1 MSLNFLVPNFKFP
14 TSPASLHLFFGK
26 LVLTILASS
35 LCLNAYALDG
45 LKSTKDHE
53 KTMQQVIATLAQR
66 HYRKTAIDDELS
78 SRFLDKYIES
88 LDPAKSFFFASDI
101 AEFEKHRKEFDDDF
115 KQGDLEMGFR
125 IFNRYR
131 ERVMVRSEAIIANL
145 ENEDISYDFTQDDD
159 LVVDIEQAKWAT
171 DQATANQM
179 WHKRIKSN
187 LLGLMLTDKT
197 LEESK
202 DILVKRYQRQLNQ
215 LLQQD
220 STDVCEIYL
229 NALTLLYDP
238 HTNYLSPATLA
249 NFNISMSLRLEGIG
263 AELRLNDDEYTEVM
277 RIVPGGPASRQGDL
291 KAGDRITAVGQA
303 DSEMEN
309 VIGWRTNEVVKLIRG
324 TAKTVV
330 RLEVLNK
337 ENVTRIVSITRG
349 LVKLEDSAAQ
359 KAVFQRTDG
368 ENLYKIGV
376 IDIPTFYMDFEAFQ
390 NGDPNYKSTSGDVEK
405 LLNELAKENVD
416 GVILDLRN
424 NGGGSLREATSLTD
438 LFIDKGP
445 VVQIRYSNERIYR
458 HSQSRS
464 PARYRGPLIVL
475 TNRLSASAS
484 EIFAGAIQD
493 YKRGLIVG
501 NRTFGKGTVQS
512 LMDVHEGQV
521 KVTESK
527 FYRVSGD
534 STQHRGVIPDIAYFD
549 MIDIEEIGES
559 AYDSALPWDQIHA
572 DTHAEYYN
580 LQNMLPFMQSRHDER
595 ASKDPDFVFLVDQVE
610 LAKKNS
616 DRKVVSLNEEKR
628 RAEQLELE
636 NKALA
641 LENKRRL
648 AKGLEPYKTLDEA
661 REESESEQSEQSA
674 SNARN
679 INPDEDPILN
689 ETGYVLIDYIKLLEA
704 DRVERLANF

>member
-1 MSLNFLVPNFKFP
+1 MPSFNLANH
-14 TSPASLHLFFGK
+14 SPQSSQLSFSDVLGK
-26 LVLTILASS
+26 YVCAILLTVLCANV
-35 LCLNAYALDG
+35 NALES
-45 LKSTKDHE
+45 LKSTKGHE

-66 HYRKTAIDDELS
+66 HYNKTAIDDELS

-88 LDPAKSFFFASDI
+88 LDPAKSFFFVSDI
-101 AEFEKHRKEFDDDF
+101 AEFEKHRNQFDDDF
-115 KQGDLEMGFR
+115 KKGDLDMGFT

-131 ERVMVRSEAIIANL
+131 ERVVVRSEAIIANL
-145 ENEDISYDFTQDDD
+145 KNEDNNFDFTKDEN
-159 LVVDIEQAKWAT
+159 LIVDIEQARWAS

-187 LLGLMLTDKT
+187 LLGLILTDKT
-197 LEESK
+197 LDEAKE
-202 DILVKRYQRQLNQ
+202 ILIRRYQRQLNQ

-220 STDVCEIYL
+220 STDVGEVYL

-238 HTNYLSPATLA
+238 HTNYLSPSTLA

-277 RIVPGGPASRQGDL
+277 RIVTGGPASRQGDL
-291 KAGDRITAVGQA
+291 KVGDRITAVAQS
-303 DSEMEN
+303 DSAMEN
-309 VIGWRTNEVVKLIRG
+309 IIGWRTNDVVKLIRG
-324 TAKTVV
+324 ASKTVV
-330 RLEVLNK
+330 RLEILSK

-359 KAVFQRTDG
+359 KAVFERTDG

-376 IDIPTFYMDFEAFQ
+376 IDIPTFYMDFDAFQ
-390 NGDPNYKSTSGDVEK
+390 RGDPDYKSTSGDVGK

-416 GVILDLRN
+416 GIILDLRN

-438 LFIDKGP
+438 LFIDQGP
-445 VVQIRYSNERIYR
+445 VVQIRYSNGRIYR

-512 LMDVHEGQV
+512 LMEVHEGQV

-534 STQHRGVIPDIAYFD
+534 STQHRGVIPDVSYFD
-549 MIDIEEIGES
+549 MIDIEAIGES
-559 AYDSALPWDQIHA
+559 AYDSALPWDQVHA

-580 LQNMLPFMQSRHDER
+580 LENMLPYMQAQHDER

-616 DRKVVSLNEEKR
+616 GRKVISLNEAKR
-628 RAEQLELE
+628 RAAQETLEAE
-636 NKALA
+636 ALA

-648 AKGLEPYKTLDEA
+648 AKGLTVFKTLDEA
-661 REESESEQSEQSA
+661 REEDEDDDVTQAA
-674 SNARN
+674 SRARK

-689 ETGYVLIDYIKLLEA
+689 ETSYVLIDYIKLLKA
-704 DRVERLANF
+704 DRVERIANF

>member
-1 MSLNFLVPNFKFP
+1 MLSKCKIPGFTPSTNTRTVFNSYFVALLLTVFCVN
-14 TSPASLHLFFGK
+14 AS
-26 LVLTILASS
+26 
-35 LCLNAYALDG
+35 ALDS
-45 LKSTKDHE
+45 LKSTKGHE

-66 HYRKTAIDDELS
+66 HYNKTPIDDDLS

-88 LDPAKSFFFASDI
+88 LDPAKSFFFVSDI
-101 AEFEKHRKEFDDDF
+101 AEFEKHRNHFDEDF
-115 KQGDLEMGFR
+115 KQGDLDMGFV

-131 ERVMVRSEAIIANL
+131 ERVAVRSEAIIANL
-145 ENEDISYDFTQDDD
+145 KNEDSKFDFTKDEN
-159 LVVDIEQAKWAT
+159 LVIDIEQAKWAS

-187 LLGLMLTDKT
+187 LLGLILTDKT
-197 LEESK
+197 LDEAKE
-202 DILVKRYQRQLNQ
+202 ILIRRYQRQLNQ

-220 STDVCEIYL
+220 SIDVGEVYL

-238 HTNYLSPATLA
+238 HTNYLSPSTLA

-263 AELRLNDDEYTEVM
+263 AELRLNDEEYTEVM
-277 RIVPGGPASRQGDL
+277 RIVPGGPASRQGEL
-291 KAGDRITAVGQA
+291 KAGDRITAVAQS
-303 DSEMEN
+303 DSAMEN
-309 VIGWRTNEVVKLIRG
+309 IIGWRTNEVVKLIRG
-324 TAKTVV
+324 ASKTVV
-330 RLEVLNK
+330 RLEVLSK
-337 ENVTRIVSITRG
+337 ENVTRVVSITRG

-368 ENLYKIGV
+368 KDLFKIGV

-390 NGDPNYKSTSGDVEK
+390 RGDPDYKSTSSDVEK
-405 LLNELAKENVD
+405 LLAELARENVD

-534 STQHRGVIPDIAYFD
+534 STQHRGVIPDVSFFD
-549 MIDIEEIGES
+549 MIDIDEIGES
-559 AYDSALPWDQIHA
+559 SYDSALPWDQIHA

-595 ASKDPDFVFLVDQVE
+595 ASQDPDFVFLVDQVE
-610 LAKKNS
+610 LAKQNS
-616 DRKVVSLNEEKR
+616 DRKVISLNEEKR
-628 RAEQLELE
+628 RAEQETLEG
-636 NKALA
+636 KALA

-648 AKGLEPYKTLDEA
+648 AKGLSAFKTLDEA
-661 REESESEQSEQSA
+661 RDDGEDDDANQVA
-674 SNARN
+674 SRARK
-679 INPDEDPILN
+679 INPEEDPILN